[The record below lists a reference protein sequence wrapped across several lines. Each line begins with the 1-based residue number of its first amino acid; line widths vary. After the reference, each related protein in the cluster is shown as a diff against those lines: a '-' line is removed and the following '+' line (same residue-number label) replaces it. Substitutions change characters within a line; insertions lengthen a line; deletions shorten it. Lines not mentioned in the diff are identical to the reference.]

1 LRLSS
6 PDQNDN
12 QRRTNKI
19 ARRRRHGEYY
29 STPERPDVL
38 IIIISGT
45 RLRRPDLSPC
55 YLQMLRWRTMMREL
69 SAEARLHNR
78 ARASSNRTAVRLH
91 TAAVYGAFALIAA
104 IVFGATSVRPF

>member
-29 STPERPDVL
+29 STPERPGVL

-55 YLQMLRWRTMMREL
+55 YLQMSRWRKMMREL
-69 SAEARLHNR
+69 SAEARLHSR